1 MRGRR
6 IRNIVSHILL
16 RIVTSQKLLFATSFF
31 LGVLLA
37 VSLHLYQASVSEVLD
52 ASLPTAEYDWAYER
66 WLGSLGKRS
75 VPRDPDVG
83 RYYNRTQ
90 RYTEDE
96 LDPESEAA
104 FLYREVTV
112 FCLVFPTTAGAR
124 IAVTPGSSDGALTIR
139 NTWGK
144 RCNRVFFYNE
154 KHEDPIVP
162 VIRLPSKSA
171 FGLLCDSLR
180 RIMGEEEKFD
190 WVLVTT
196 DDTFALPE
204 NLRHYVAP
212 FNASQPYYL
221 GHAMTFWN
229 QVYNWGEAGYAL
241 SRGAVSALTRR
252 FNSSASCQA
261 GGKYWKN
268 SDWYLGKH
276 LASMGIQVKDTRD
289 HLGRGRFNGYSF
301 KKLLF
306 PGAVSLFERYWKDS
320 LYLSPD
326 GPKCCSSKAITFQG
340 ILSKSKMYQL
350 EYLFYHLRPFANGGI
365 YGNVAPP
372 PKKEDPFLTEEER
385 LKNSMMQ
392 KWFDEQLALMTTPKN
407 MNWQMPATADY

>member
-1 MRGRR
+1 MRAGKF
-6 IRNIVSHILL
+6 RNIFSIILL
-16 RIVTSQKLLFATSFF
+16 RIVTSQRLLFVTSFI

-37 VSLHLYQASVSEVLD
+37 VSLHLYQLSVSDSLD
-52 ASLPTAEYDWAYER
+52 TELPPSQYDFAYEL
-66 WLGSLGKRS
+66 WLQSQGMRS
-75 VPRDPDVG
+75 EPKDPDKA
-83 RYYNRTQ
+83 RYYNRTA
-90 RYTEDE
+90 RYGEDQ

-104 FLYREVTV
+104 FLYREIRV

-124 IAVTPGSSDGALTIR
+124 IAVTPGTSDGALTIR

-144 RCNRVFFYNE
+144 RCNRVFFFNE

-162 VIRLPSKSA
+162 VIKLPSKSA
-171 FGLLCDSLR
+171 FGLLCEAVR
-180 RIMGEEEKFD
+180 RIVGEGEEFD
-190 WVLVTT
+190 WLLVTT
-196 DDTFALPE
+196 EDTFALPE

-212 FNASQPYYL
+212 FNASQPHYL
-221 GHAMTFWN
+221 GHPMKFWN

-241 SRGAVSALTRR
+241 SRGAVSALNQR
-252 FNSSASCQA
+252 FNSSAACQS

-276 LASMGIQVKDTRD
+276 LASMGIQVRDTRD

-320 LYLSPD
+320 LYLSED
-326 GPKCCSSKAITFQG
+326 GPKCCSAKAITFQG
-340 ILSKSKMYQL
+340 ILSRSKMYQL
-350 EYLFYHLRPFANGGI
+350 EYLFYHLRPFYSGGV

-372 PKKEDPFLTEEER
+372 ARKEDPFLTEEER

-392 KWFDEQLALMTTPKN
+392 EWFAEQLSLMTTPKN
-407 MNWQMPATADY
+407 MPWQMTPAADY